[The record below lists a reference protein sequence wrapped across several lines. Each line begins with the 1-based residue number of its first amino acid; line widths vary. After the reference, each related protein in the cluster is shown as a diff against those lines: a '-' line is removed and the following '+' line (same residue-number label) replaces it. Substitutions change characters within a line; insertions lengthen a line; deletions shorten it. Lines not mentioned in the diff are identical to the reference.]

1 MGMTFEKFR
10 RMKDMGFLDNFKAAM
25 QRGVDAANA
34 NIERQRAEQ
43 AAAAGAARPQPQ
55 AKPQPRT
62 GHKLPE
68 GVVMA
73 SLDDLEPIALGTNSR
88 GQEVIMHVRGAF
100 LAKPM
105 GTCTLDTG
113 AQRTEIKRIVR
124 ETLAREMAPQIESMG
139 DLKFLMV
146 FANRMNQ
153 TVCEALKAHGF
164 EAAVKLPLVIRPN

>member
-1 MGMTFEKFR
+1 MTFEKFR

-34 NIERQRAEQ
+34 NIDRQRAEQ
-43 AAAAGAARPQPQ
+43 AAAAGAAGPQPQ

-100 LAKPM
+100 VAKPM

-139 DLKFLMV
+139 DIKFLMV